1 MKVYFSQRILLILL
15 LIAFIAIKYQHLH
28 LPYYWDES
36 WPYAPA
42 ISEMKQH
49 GISLMPGAV
58 QPELSRGH
66 PLLFHALAATWMQ
79 VFGNSLLAMHSFAL
93 FWSLLFL
100 IVLYEAALR
109 LFGQKSAI
117 MVALLTACQ
126 IIFFVQS
133 SFVLFDMLVGLLSFS
148 ALYCYYREKYVWTTI
163 ILIAAFYIK
172 ESSLVAGCV
181 IGLWAFLSLFNKKLT
196 LQAKVARCLPIAIS
210 GLSILVFFL
219 LQKRTFGWYIFPL
232 YNNLIEHDWAH
243 FYYVFTIG
251 VLKTT
256 FEMDARYL
264 LAFLLATVSM
274 AYALRFR
281 KFGMT
286 IIVLP
291 LALVYIMLNCDLSDH
306 NLRSKGLFF
315 LLIITLMLYL
325 WQSAHLWN
333 KEQKGFLQLISFYVL
348 AFSVFSSLNFFSARY
363 LLASIVPLMF
373 LIGVFIVRFCDA
385 LHPKVYWVMPIIVV
399 LIGIY
404 SMGQDRGFVDVSLGA
419 IKNIKMQQRAV
430 AYMKQHIDPQANIAS
445 GSFLQKVAL
454 TDTSAGYLK
463 AAEVYK
469 KMVWEINPQT
479 TYVVFSSL
487 ERDYRYQLLLEG
499 GAYKRIFRDT
509 TQSAWIE
516 IYQRNR

>member
-1 MKVYFSQRILLILL
+1 MKFYIKKRIFLILLI
-15 LIAFIAIKYQHLH
+15 IAFISIKYQHLQ

-66 PLLFHALAATWMQ
+66 PLLFHALAATWIQ
-79 VFGNSLLAMHSFAL
+79 VFGSSLLAMHSFAL
-93 FWSLLFL
+93 LWSLLFL
-100 IVLYEAALR
+100 IILYEAALR
-109 LFGQKSAI
+109 LFGLKSAI
-117 MVALLTACQ
+117 LVALLTASQ

-148 ALYCYYREKYVWTTI
+148 ALYFYFREKYLWTTI
-163 ILIAAFYIK
+163 VLIAAFYIK

-181 IGLWAFLSLFNKKLT
+181 IGLWAFLSLFNNKLT
-196 LQAKVARCLPIAIS
+196 PKAKIARCLPIAIS

-219 LQKRTFGWYIFPL
+219 LQKLTFGWYIFPL

-256 FEMDARYL
+256 FAMDARYL
-264 LAFLLATVSM
+264 LFFLLAAVSI
-274 AYALRFR
+274 AYAIRFK
-281 KFGMT
+281 KFGMGVFLVP
-286 IIVLP
+286 I
-291 LALVYIMLNCDLSDH
+291 ALVYLMLYYDLSDH
-306 NLRSKGLFF
+306 HLRSKGLFA
-315 LLIITLMLYL
+315 LMLITVILYL
-325 WQSAHLWN
+325 WQSAHLWI
-333 KEQKGFLQLISFYVL
+333 KEQRGFLQLLSFYVL
-348 AFSVFSSLNFFSARY
+348 AFSVFSALNFFSARY
-363 LLASIVPLMF
+363 MLASIVPLMF
-373 LIGVFIVRFCDA
+373 LIGVFIVRLCDA
-385 LHPKVYWVMPIIVV
+385 LHPRAYWLMPILVV
-399 LIGIY
+399 SIGLY
-404 SMGQDRGFVDVSLGA
+404 STRQDKGSVDVSLGA
-419 IKNIKMQQRAV
+419 IDNIKMQQRAV
-430 AYMKQHIDPQANIAS
+430 AYMKQHIDPQARIAS

-487 ERDYRYQLLLEG
+487 EQDYRYPLLLEG
-499 GAYKRIFRDT
+499 GAYNRIYRDT